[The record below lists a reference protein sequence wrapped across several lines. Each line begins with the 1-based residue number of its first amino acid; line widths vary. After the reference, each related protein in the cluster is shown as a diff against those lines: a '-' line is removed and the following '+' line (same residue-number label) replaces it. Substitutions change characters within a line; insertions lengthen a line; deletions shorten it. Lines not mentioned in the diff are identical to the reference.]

1 MKDSRVYGNEC
12 REKGSYNKQN
22 SSIEKSFPQK
32 WEFQDYKPMVNF
44 YVYILASKK
53 NGVLYIGLTNEL
65 ERRLYEHKNKV
76 LKGFTYKYN
85 VDKLV
90 YYEEFETYEEAFT
103 RERRLKKWNRNWK
116 IRLIEKENS
125 EWDDLSAGWF

>member
-1 MKDSRVYGNEC
+1 
-12 REKGSYNKQN
+12 
-22 SSIEKSFPQK
+22 
-32 WEFQDYKPMVNF
+32 MVNF